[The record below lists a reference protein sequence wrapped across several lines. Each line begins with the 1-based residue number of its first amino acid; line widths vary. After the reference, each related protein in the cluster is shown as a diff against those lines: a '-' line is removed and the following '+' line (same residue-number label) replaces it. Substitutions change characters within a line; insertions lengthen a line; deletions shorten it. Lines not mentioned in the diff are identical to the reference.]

1 MTREQRLI
9 LIHLNNRLFE
19 IEKQLRKEALEI
31 INKMDLRV
39 QDEADWINDY
49 EIECSVEFYPKEDDP
64 AYSEDDD
71 DLLAEFSEGLSLL
84 KPPNQSL
91 LAGEENWNDQHIPDI
106 DHPDQD
112 EHHCWFYHQLYD
124 HTKIEWE
131 DILRIGDIWININLI
146 LQHRMRFP

>member
-1 MTREQRLI
+1 MYPTEMTREQRLV

-19 IEKQLRKEALEI
+19 IEKQLKNEAMEI
-31 INKMDLRV
+31 INKMDYRV
-39 QDEADWINDY
+39 EDEADWINDY
-49 EIECSVEFYPKEDDP
+49 EIECSVEFYQK
-64 AYSEDDD
+64 EDDD

-84 KPPNQSL
+84 KPPNLSL
-91 LAGEENWNDQHIPDI
+91 LASEDNWNDQQIPDM

-131 DILRIGDIWININLI
+131 DILRIGDIWVDIQLV
-146 LQHRMRFP
+146 LQHHLKFP